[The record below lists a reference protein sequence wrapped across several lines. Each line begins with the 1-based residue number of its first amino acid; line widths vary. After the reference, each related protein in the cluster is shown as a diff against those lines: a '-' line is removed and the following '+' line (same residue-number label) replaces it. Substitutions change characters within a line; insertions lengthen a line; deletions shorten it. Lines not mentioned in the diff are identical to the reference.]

1 MTESVDSPS
10 RVDTSATNSAAP
22 PRPAASTRPNGKS
35 VAQANLTKEERL
47 AIEHMVTEDDTP
59 VDNWFSEKQ
68 RRLLTHP
75 LYASWQG
82 LGEGR
87 PFIAASDVGVFR
99 SPLEPPLV
107 PDVFLSLDVQLPQD
121 WWSKPNRV
129 YAIWEYKKPPD
140 IVIEVVSNK
149 EGGET
154 GAKMDRYASF
164 GVPCYVIFDP
174 QEHVQTGA
182 LHAFARNSAGAYEQC
197 LSDPLPVAG
206 LGLKLWRGLFE
217 GRQDTWLRWVD
228 ASGELLLTGEE
239 RACQAEVR
247 AERAEERI
255 ERLTAQLRAHGIAP
269 HNGSSPSVA

>member
-22 PRPAASTRPNGKS
+22 PKPAASTPPNGKS
-35 VAQANLTKEERL
+35 VAQANLTKEEQL

-82 LGEGR
+82 PGEGR
-87 PFIAASDVGVFR
+87 PFIAASAVGVFR

-140 IVIEVVSNK
+140 IVIEVVSNRV
-149 EGGET
+149 GGEA
-154 GAKMDRYASF
+154 GGKLDRYASF

-174 QEHVQTGA
+174 HDHLKSGM
-182 LHAFARNSAGAYEQC
+182 LSAFERNAAGLYAPC
-197 LSDPLPVAG
+197 SLAPLPVAG
-206 LGLKLWRGLFE
+206 LSLKLWRGVFE
-217 GRQDTWLRWVD
+217 GREDTWLRWHD
-228 ASGELLLTGEE
+228 DSGELILTG
-239 RACQAEVR
+239 AER

-255 ERLTAQLRAHGIAP
+255 ERLTAQLRAHGIVP
-269 HNGSSPSVA
+269 HNGSSPP